1 MSSKVFKNEKDEK
14 LYLSSQ
20 EYLANDLVFIRD
32 EMGNKKYL
40 RLKLQKNMGPKRE
53 GLGLGAGIEDIEG
66 LEESETK
73 SVYPKELMAGF
84 WTRLVAFTLDS
95 LIAGALA
102 RILVDGV
109 LNLIGAEISQNLYLP
124 LKTLVFVLYF
134 TLTNLATGGQT
145 LGKMIL
151 GLRVVRLDGG
161 NLKKSDI
168 LIREFIG
175 RFIHNFSSLGVL
187 YVITA
192 FTKYKQNISD
202 YFADTSVISLDKLA
216 LYKKTDL

>member
-1 MSSKVFKNEKDEK
+1 MSGKVFKNEKDEK

-20 EYLANDLVFIRD
+20 EYLSNDLVFIKD

-40 RLKLQKNMGPKRE
+40 RLKHQKNMGPNNQFFGPGP
-53 GLGLGAGIEDIEG
+53 GLKD

-73 SVYPKELMAGF
+73 SAYPEELMAGF
-84 WTRLVAFTLDS
+84 WTRLVAFILDS

-102 RILVDGV
+102 KILVDGT
-109 LNLIGAEISQNLYLP
+109 LNLIGAEISQNFYLP
-124 LKTLVFVLYF
+124 LKTLVFLLYF
-134 TLTNLATGGQT
+134 TLTTLATGGQT

-151 GLRVVRLDGG
+151 GLRVVRLDGSP
-161 NLKKSDI
+161 LKKSDI
-168 LIREFIG
+168 FIREFVG
-175 RFIHNFSSLGVL
+175 RFIHNFSVLGLL

-202 YFADTSVISLDKLA
+202 YFADTSVINLDKLS
-216 LYKKTDL
+216 LYRKTDL